1 LSNMPKDTI
10 LNMKSDRQIVV
21 LDGYTLNPG
30 DLSWDKLKTAG
41 VCTIYDRTAPEEV
54 IERAQYA
61 NIILINKVILTKDI
75 IQQCNNV
82 QYIGVLA
89 TGYNNIDVEAA
100 REQSVV
106 VTNVPTYGTSSVAQ
120 MVFAH
125 IFNLTQHVAQH
136 SEAVGEGRWSECK
149 DFCFWD
155 YPLIELQGLKMGII
169 GMGRIG
175 LATAKLAQALG
186 MDVLFYDPML
196 DREPGMGKKATGIE
210 SVFSQSDVISL
221 HCPLTKENYRLIN
234 SKTIALMKPTA
245 LVINTSRGDL
255 IDEVALAEALNEGK
269 IGGAGLDV
277 LAKEPPAKDNP
288 LLASRNCFITPHIA
302 WATKAA
308 RQRLMDIVVDNIT
321 AFLQGRPINVV
332 NP

>member
-1 LSNMPKDTI
+1 MNY
-10 LNMKSDRQIVV
+10 DRQVVV

-30 DLSWDKLKTAG
+30 DLSWDRLKATG
-41 VCTIYDRTAPEEV
+41 KCVIYDRTAPDEV
-54 IERAQYA
+54 IKRAQNA
-61 NIILINKVILTKDI
+61 NIILVNKVVLTKEI
-75 IQQCNNV
+75 IKEFKNL

-89 TGYNNIDVEAA
+89 TGYNNVDMEAA
-100 REQSVV
+100 REQMVA

-136 SEAVGEGRWSECK
+136 SEVVSKGRWSECK

-155 YPLIELQGLKMGII
+155 HPLIELQDLKMGII

-175 LATAKLAQALG
+175 QATAKLALALG
-186 MDVLFYDPML
+186 MDVLFYDPVFST
-196 DREPGMGKKATGIE
+196 EPLARLKATDLE
-210 SVFSQSDVISL
+210 TVFDQSDVISL

-234 SKTIALMKPTA
+234 SETIALMKPNA
-245 LVINTSRGDL
+245 MLINTSRGDL
-255 IDEVALAEALNEGK
+255 IDEVALAEALNEGR
-269 IGGAGLDV
+269 ISGAGLDV

-288 LLASRNCFITPHIA
+288 LLTARNCFITPHIA

-308 RQRLMDIVVDNIT
+308 RERLMNIVVDNIK
-321 AFLQGRPINVV
+321 AFLQGQPVNVV